1 MIKSKWTTFQG
12 LGPNIVQISRASL
25 KTFPAPATLSWQH
38 TVCEPHPFLR
48 PRQGHIGRPPP
59 KSSNSSQK
67 KKIIYISLER
77 NIDEFFIT
85 ITPQK
90 ASGPPQSK
98 LFFEWKSISTQL
110 GRTRFFGK
118 TQLKEGVGEM
128 KKVCRYHTHTYKHIP
143 LSALG
148 GSSICCWFSLRFLP
162 AAGPES
168 GSRHFPKSKLIRNNP
183 RRWQSHFPVSRY
195 GRRGGKTACAPFQ
208 SWREGDFPLIGEKLL
223 MGFSSSVSSRKK
235 GGRVIFTL
243 PRRRSSKK
251 LDGRRKFWIEIAIC
265 FPFHPHCWG
274 AWPKWAAWVVR

>member
-25 KTFPAPATLSWQH
+25 KTFPAPATLSCQH

-59 KSSNSSQK
+59 KSSNSSQKK

-110 GRTRFFGK
+110 GRTRILEK
-118 TQLKEGVGEM
+118 LNSSREWGEW
-128 KKVCRYHTHTYKHIP
+128 KRFADITHTHTYKHIP

-148 GSSICCWFSLRFLP
+148 EAQF
-162 AAGPES
+162 AAG
-168 GSRHFPKSKLIRNNP
+168 FP
-183 RRWQSHFPVSRY
+183 
-195 GRRGGKTACAPFQ
+195 
-208 SWREGDFPLIGEKLL
+208 
-223 MGFSSSVSSRKK
+223 
-235 GGRVIFTL
+235 
-243 PRRRSSKK
+243 
-251 LDGRRKFWIEIAIC
+251 
-265 FPFHPHCWG
+265 
-274 AWPKWAAWVVR
+274 